1 MISAFLNSV
10 KIPELRRRILFT
22 LAVIVIVRLGAAI
35 TTPGVNQGVLQEW
48 FRTSLSQRTGGGL
61 AALFNLFSGGALE
74 NCAVFSLG
82 IMPYISAS
90 IMMQLLTAVIPQ
102 LGRLA
107 REDGGRQKIMQLT
120 RYTTLVLC
128 IFQGYLLALSFQHP
142 ESYHT
147 MLPGITDT
155 IRQLGVPL
163 VDDLGWKFRIV
174 TVVSLT
180 TGTLVLMWLGDQITE
195 RGIGNGISLIITI
208 GIVARLPAALVQAWK
223 TFVPS
228 GQGAS
233 QVNPMVL
240 VLLVLVLIFVIAAVI
255 AITQGVR
262 KITVQYAK
270 RVVGRK
276 MYGGQTQYMPLKVN
290 YAGVM
295 PIIFAWALLLFPA
308 TIVSYGFKNSPTA
321 NRIAAALSTGWPHYV
336 ALAAMIFFFSYF
348 WVATQFQPTQ
358 IADDLKKYGGYI
370 PGVRPGKPTADFLDY
385 TMTRLTFA
393 GAIFLTLIAVFPSLL
408 SQWLNV
414 PVITAQFFGGT
425 SLLIIVGVMLDTM
438 RQVETHLIQRHY
450 DGFLRK
456 GRIRGRS
463 FDRAAYARGEAVEQ
477 WHPHLVWCGYC
488 RARDCRG
495 RDLSLWAIG
504 EKAACSSRPA
514 RFRQRNSGGNDY
526 AALRDSRDFTRGDS
540 AA

>member
-1 MISAFLNSV
+1 MVSAFLNSV

-35 TTPGVNQGVLQEW
+35 TTPGVNQAVLQEW
-48 FRTSLSQRTGGGL
+48 FSSSAKGAGGGVG
-61 AALFNLFSGGALE
+61 ALFNLFSGGALE

-120 RYTTLVLC
+120 RYATVGLC

-155 IRQLGVPL
+155 IRNLGVPL

-180 TGTLVLMWLGDQITE
+180 TGTLLLMWMGDQITE
-195 RGIGNGISLIITI
+195 RGIGNGISLIITV
-208 GIVARLPAALVQAWK
+208 GIVARLPAALAQAWK

-228 GQGAS
+228 TQTGSS

-240 VLLVLVLIFVIAAVI
+240 VMLVLFLIIVIAAVI
-255 AITQGVR
+255 TITQGVR

-308 TIVSYGFKNSPTA
+308 TIVQYGFRNSPTA
-321 NRIAAALSTGWPHYV
+321 ARIAAALSTGWLHYV
-336 ALAAMIFFFSYF
+336 VLAAMIFFFSYF

-370 PGVRPGKPTADFLDY
+370 SCLRARQPNPG
-385 TMTRLTFA
+385 
-393 GAIFLTLIAVFPSLL
+393 LL
-408 SQWLNV
+408 SFSINPRTL
-414 PVITAQFFGGT
+414 
-425 SLLIIVGVMLDTM
+425 
-438 RQVETHLIQRHY
+438 
-450 DGFLRK
+450 
-456 GRIRGRS
+456 
-463 FDRAAYARGEAVEQ
+463 
-477 WHPHLVWCGYC
+477 
-488 RARDCRG
+488 
-495 RDLSLWAIG
+495 
-504 EKAACSSRPA
+504 
-514 RFRQRNSGGNDY
+514 
-526 AALRDSRDFTRGDS
+526 
-540 AA
+540 

>member
-1 MISAFLNSV
+1 MVSAFLNTV

-22 LAVIVIVRLGAAI
+22 LAIVVIVRLGAAL
-35 TTPGVNQGVLQEW
+35 TTPGVNQAVIQEW
-48 FRTSLSQRTGGGL
+48 FRTSLTEKQGGNI

-74 NCAVFSLG
+74 NCAIFSLG

-107 REDGGRQKIMQLT
+107 KEDGGRQKIMQYT
-120 RYTTLVLC
+120 RYATVALCLV
-128 IFQGYLLALSFQHP
+128 QAWLLSVSFQHP
-142 ESYHT
+142 ESYQT
-147 MLPGITDT
+147 MLPGINDT
-155 IRQLGVPL
+155 INRLGIPL
-163 VDDLGWKFRIV
+163 VENLSISFNVI
-174 TVVSLT
+174 TALTLT
-180 TGTLVLMWLGDQITE
+180 TGTMFLMWLGDQITD

-208 GIVARLPAALVQAWK
+208 GIVARLPAALAQAWK

-228 GQGAS
+228 AGSGTAPS
-233 QVNPMVL
+233 NPFIL
-240 VLLVLVLIFVIAAVI
+240 VMMIAFLFIVIAAVI
-255 AITQGVR
+255 AVTQGVR

-295 PIIFAWALLLFPA
+295 PIIFAFALLLFPA
-308 TIVSYGFKNSPTA
+308 TIVGYVGKNSP
-321 NRIAAALSTGWPHYV
+321 IAARIVGALNNGWPHYLV
-336 ALAAMIFFFSYF
+336 LAAMIFFFSYF
-348 WVATQFQPTQ
+348 WVATQFQPSQ

-370 PGVRPGKPTADFLDY
+370 PGVRPGKPTAEFLDY

-393 GAIFLTLIAVFPSLL
+393 GAIFLTVIAVLPSLL

-414 PVITAQFFGGT
+414 PQITAQFFGGT
-425 SLLIIVGVMLDTM
+425 SLLIIVGVILDTM

-456 GRIRGRS
+456 GRIRGGR
-463 FDRAAYARGEAVEQ
+463 FDRASYARGDAARSATLMWLYVGIAIIVIGGVAVF
-477 WHPHLVWCGYC
+477 LY
-488 RARDCRG
+488 G
-495 RDLSLWAIG
+495 R
-504 EKAACSSRPA
+504 
-514 RFRQRNSGGNDY
+514 
-526 AALRDSRDFTRGDS
+526 
-540 AA
+540 

>member
-1 MISAFLNSV
+1 MVSAFLNTV

-22 LAVIVIVRLGAAI
+22 LAVIVLVRLGAAI

-48 FRTSLSQRTGGGL
+48 FHTAAQGAGGGIG
-61 AALFNLFSGGALE
+61 ALFNLFSGGALE
-74 NCAVFSLG
+74 NCAIFSLG

-120 RYTTLVLC
+120 RYATVGLC
-128 IFQGYLLALSFQHP
+128 ILQGYLLTVSFQHP

-155 IRQLGVPL
+155 IRALGIPL
-163 VDDLGWKFRIV
+163 VEDPGWTFRIV
-174 TVVSLT
+174 TVLSLT
-180 TGTLVLMWLGDQITE
+180 TGTLFLMWLGDQITE

-208 GIVARLPAALVQAWK
+208 GIVARLPAALAQAWK

-228 GQGAS
+228 AQTGTS
-233 QVNPMVL
+233 QVNPAIL
-240 VLLVLVLIFVIAAVI
+240 VLMVAFLFIVIAAVI

-262 KITVQYAK
+262 KVTVQYAK

-295 PIIFAWALLLFPA
+295 PIIFAFALLLFPA
-308 TIVSYGFKNSPTA
+308 TIVGYVGKNSPVA
-321 NRIAAALSTGWPHYV
+321 ARIVGALNNGWPHYV
-336 ALAAMIFFFSYF
+336 VLAAMIFFFSYF
-348 WVATQFQPTQ
+348 WVATQFQPSQ

-393 GAIFLTLIAVFPSLL
+393 GAIFLTMIAILPTLL
-408 SQWLNV
+408 SRGLNV
-414 PVITAQFFGGT
+414 PQITAQFFGGT
-425 SLLIIVGVMLDTM
+425 SLLIIVGVILDTM
-438 RQVETHLIQRHY
+438 WEAETHL
-450 DGFLRK
+450 
-456 GRIRGRS
+456 S
-463 FDRAAYARGEAVEQ
+463 
-477 WHPHLVWCGYC
+477 
-488 RARDCRG
+488 
-495 RDLSLWAIG
+495 
-504 EKAACSSRPA
+504 
-514 RFRQRNSGGNDY
+514 
-526 AALRDSRDFTRGDS
+526 
-540 AA
+540 

>member
-1 MISAFLNSV
+1 MVSAFLNTV
-10 KIPELRRRILFT
+10 KIPELSRRILFT

-107 REDGGRQKIMQLT
+107 REEGGRQKIMQLT
-120 RYTTLVLC
+120 RYATLVLC

-155 IRQLGVPL
+155 IRNLGIPL
-163 VDDLGWKFRIV
+163 LYDLGWKFRII
-174 TVVSLT
+174 TVISLT

-208 GIVARLPAALVQAWK
+208 GIVARLPAALAQAWK

-228 GQGAS
+228 AETGTS
-233 QVNPMVL
+233 QVNPAIL
-240 VLLVLVLIFVIAAVI
+240 VLMVAFLFLVIAGVI

-295 PIIFAWALLLFPA
+295 PMIFAWALLLFPHQ
-308 TIVSYGFKNSPTA
+308 IVSWTFPSSPTA
-321 NRIAAALSTGWPHYV
+321 RHISELLSTGWLHYMI
-336 ALAAMIFFFSYF
+336 LAAMIF
-348 WVATQFQPTQ
+348 
-358 IADDLKKYGGYI
+358 
-370 PGVRPGKPTADFLDY
+370 
-385 TMTRLTFA
+385 
-393 GAIFLTLIAVFPSLL
+393 
-408 SQWLNV
+408 
-414 PVITAQFFGGT
+414 
-425 SLLIIVGVMLDTM
+425 
-438 RQVETHLIQRHY
+438 
-450 DGFLRK
+450 
-456 GRIRGRS
+456 
-463 FDRAAYARGEAVEQ
+463 
-477 WHPHLVWCGYC
+477 
-488 RARDCRG
+488 
-495 RDLSLWAIG
+495 
-504 EKAACSSRPA
+504 
-514 RFRQRNSGGNDY
+514 
-526 AALRDSRDFTRGDS
+526 
-540 AA
+540 